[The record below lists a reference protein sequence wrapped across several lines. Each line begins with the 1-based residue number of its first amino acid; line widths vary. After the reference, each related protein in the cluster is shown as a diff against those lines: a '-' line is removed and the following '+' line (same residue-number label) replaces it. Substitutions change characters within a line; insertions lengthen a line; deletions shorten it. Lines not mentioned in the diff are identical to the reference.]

1 MKRLLTKGI
10 GTATAV
16 VTMLLFS
23 SVSQAAEPVE
33 RQPLRQ
39 LGRGVSNILT
49 GVFEIPR
56 NIMNVAEEEENS
68 VSGWTYGLARG
79 LARFGIREAA
89 GVYEVGTFLRGRGP
103 MILPEFPFG
112 DELGVP
118 DWQVVDK
125 PDFMKKEEPVVWKD
139 RPEAQAEPVVARVAE
154 PVKAA
159 GAGAAE
165 AGTAAVRKT
174 GDGVRAVGTGV
185 KKAGAGLASSVSDV
199 AGSVGTGVRK
209 TGASVAS
216 GVSSFFRRVFD
227 VGWYTGR
234 AGATATQKAGAGV
247 KSAGSGVAS
256 GVSDA
261 TGSVASGVSDAAGAV
276 GRGVKSVGCGVRT
289 GVQKSGQAVGGFF
302 SSIGDLFDVNWWR

>member
-159 GAGAAE
+159 GAG
-165 AGTAAVRKT
+165 
-174 GDGVRAVGTGV
+174 VRAVGTGV